1 MSTSSR
7 SGSGGSHSD
16 TKSDSYDPCAEIMKR
31 EDRLSFFLENII
43 SPSVENFL
51 IEKIPVYV
59 NELSESRIAEL
70 YAYLANME
78 SEMKQEEDLE
88 ILVKRL
94 GGVHLLS
101 PDQLARLEESRRI
114 QKERA
119 NHILDLAKIVM
130 MAPLKKKLE
139 QDQLRQDGL
148 LGRDSVD
155 SMFPQIPDRPDV
167 VQPNPVKGNIP
178 PEKNHNPPIFCGNNT
193 QQKT

>member
-1 MSTSSR
+1 
-7 SGSGGSHSD
+7 
-16 TKSDSYDPCAEIMKR
+16 MKR
-31 EDRLSFFLENII
+31 EDRLSFFLGNII

-51 IEKIPVYV
+51 VEKIPEYV

-78 SEMKQEEDLE
+78 SGMKQEEDLE
-88 ILVKRL
+88 NLVKRV

-101 PDQLARLEESRRI
+101 PDQLERLEESRRI

-119 NHILDLAKIVM
+119 NSILDLAKIVM
-130 MAPLKKKLE
+130 MGPLKKKLE
-139 QDQLRQDGL
+139 QDQLRREG

-167 VQPNPVKGNIP
+167 VQPNSVKGTYLP
-178 PEKNHNPPIFCGNNT
+178 KNHNPLIFCGN
-193 QQKT
+193 